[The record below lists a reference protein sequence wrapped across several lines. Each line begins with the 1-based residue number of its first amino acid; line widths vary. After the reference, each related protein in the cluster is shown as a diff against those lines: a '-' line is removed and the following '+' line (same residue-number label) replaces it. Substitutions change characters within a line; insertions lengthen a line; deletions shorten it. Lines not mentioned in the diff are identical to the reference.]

1 MIATHYSVTVTYYNL
16 QQAITVMDHK
26 VCDTMKRLNSMK
38 HQSAQKQKR
47 LEKLQTEYQ
56 QMVDDSSEAVA
67 TDKGESKDAQV
78 RDQLYMYRQISS
90 KSELL
95 SVLMKSYDVIYFV

>member
-1 MIATHYSVTVTYYNL
+1 
-16 QQAITVMDHK
+16 MDHK
-26 VCDTMKRLNSMK
+26 VRDTMKRLNALK
-38 HQSAQKQKR
+38 HQTAQKQKR

-78 RDQLYMYRQISS
+78 GHHQVQSTTVDLCTEDWSS
-90 KSELL
+90 VIKCYKYLFRSENGTPNFN
-95 SVLMKSYDVIYFV
+95 IYI

>member
-1 MIATHYSVTVTYYNL
+1 
-16 QQAITVMDHK
+16 MDHK
-26 VCDTMKRLNSMK
+26 VCDTMKRLNALK
-38 HQSAQKQKR
+38 HQTAQKQKR

-78 RDQLYMYRQISS
+78 GYLYSVINYSVINYCVINYCKVMYWTL
-90 KSELL
+90 KCVKK
-95 SVLMKSYDVIYFV
+95 VL

>member
-1 MIATHYSVTVTYYNL
+1 MTWRSVLNCNF

-26 VCDTMKRLNSMK
+26 VCDTMKRLNALK
-38 HQSAQKQKR
+38 HQTAQKQKR

-78 RDQLYMYRQISS
+78 GY
-90 KSELL
+90 LL
-95 SVLMKSYDVIYFV
+95 LCD

>member
-1 MIATHYSVTVTYYNL
+1 
-16 QQAITVMDHK
+16 MDHK
-26 VCDTMKRLNSMK
+26 VCDTMKRLNALK
-38 HQSAQKQKR
+38 HQTAQKQKR

-78 RDQLYMYRQISS
+78 GHHQVQSTTVDLSTEDWSS
-90 KSELL
+90 VKYVINTCSEVKMVLL
-95 SVLMKSYDVIYFV
+95 ILTFTYKRG